1 MKTLLKKYD
10 KRVYAIGVT
19 FAVIF
24 LTVIVWLTIVN
35 RQNQVVLKETQRIV
49 AEQSKNAI
57 DAQMNQIVKL
67 GQGIMSA
74 IYSKIQQSEDSGGLD
89 IYRELY
95 SIIEQHE
102 KIYDHSTIT
111 LYVPDT
117 IFFSRG
123 NEKIFSLSRL
133 LNSDEGKIIDRNG
146 VYWIVDEVEGDSE
159 KAADEEKTSE
169 WVLSCILVY
178 SDVTDYDS
186 LFAAIRIDLSS
197 AILREFLYDN
207 ESNYEMILVDRNGRM
222 LAGLGKNKKSYG
234 EIVLPE
240 TMVEQLAAVT
250 EDSPVTI
257 ADTSGIG
264 EKYVSCGKLH
274 SSGCSVLV
282 FNSWDSPYFADGTGK
297 VGSVCMMI
305 LVLGGLFFILINTYN
320 LAIDSSISKLMEIAQ
335 AIESNKAPLR
345 GSVEYRVDFFR
356 VKSLRRSVDITV
368 TQVMRLIDKQYRD
381 EIQAKN
387 LQMKAL
393 QAQIN
398 PHFLYNTLDVIKWMI
413 ASGDTEESIRMINA
427 LSRYF
432 RFSLKK
438 GRDVVYVKD
447 EVELTK
453 AYIEIMDKRFQ
464 GIFSMDYMIEE
475 QAEECLMP
483 KQTLQPIVENALLHG
498 ILDKKQKGS
507 VISIYIFVEE
517 NDLCIEVS
525 DNGAGMSEETLKA
538 LFEETSGGGGYGLRN
553 VKERLG
559 LFAGENAQ
567 FSIESSLGI
576 GTTVSIRLKMA
587 SE

>member
-207 ESNYEMILVDRNGRM
+207 
-222 LAGLGKNKKSYG
+222 
-234 EIVLPE
+234 
-240 TMVEQLAAVT
+240 
-250 EDSPVTI
+250 PVF
-257 ADTSGIG
+257 D
-264 EKYVSCGKLH
+264 
-274 SSGCSVLV
+274 
-282 FNSWDSPYFADGTGK
+282 
-297 VGSVCMMI
+297 
-305 LVLGGLFFILINTYN
+305 
-320 LAIDSSISKLMEIAQ
+320 
-335 AIESNKAPLR
+335 
-345 GSVEYRVDFFR
+345 
-356 VKSLRRSVDITV
+356 SLRKRKS
-368 TQVMRLIDKQYRD
+368 
-381 EIQAKN
+381 
-387 LQMKAL
+387 L
-393 QAQIN
+393 QAQ
-398 PHFLYNTLDVIKWMI
+398 
-413 ASGDTEESIRMINA
+413 
-427 LSRYF
+427 
-432 RFSLKK
+432 
-438 GRDVVYVKD
+438 
-447 EVELTK
+447 
-453 AYIEIMDKRFQ
+453 
-464 GIFSMDYMIEE
+464 
-475 QAEECLMP
+475 
-483 KQTLQPIVENALLHG
+483 
-498 ILDKKQKGS
+498 
-507 VISIYIFVEE
+507 
-517 NDLCIEVS
+517 
-525 DNGAGMSEETLKA
+525 
-538 LFEETSGGGGYGLRN
+538 
-553 VKERLG
+553 
-559 LFAGENAQ
+559 
-567 FSIESSLGI
+567 
-576 GTTVSIRLKMA
+576 
-587 SE
+587 

>member
-95 SIIEQHE
+95 TIIEQHE

-207 ESNYEMILVDRNGRM
+207 
-222 LAGLGKNKKSYG
+222 
-234 EIVLPE
+234 
-240 TMVEQLAAVT
+240 
-250 EDSPVTI
+250 PVF
-257 ADTSGIG
+257 D
-264 EKYVSCGKLH
+264 
-274 SSGCSVLV
+274 
-282 FNSWDSPYFADGTGK
+282 
-297 VGSVCMMI
+297 
-305 LVLGGLFFILINTYN
+305 
-320 LAIDSSISKLMEIAQ
+320 
-335 AIESNKAPLR
+335 
-345 GSVEYRVDFFR
+345 
-356 VKSLRRSVDITV
+356 SLRKRKS
-368 TQVMRLIDKQYRD
+368 
-381 EIQAKN
+381 
-387 LQMKAL
+387 L
-393 QAQIN
+393 QAQ
-398 PHFLYNTLDVIKWMI
+398 
-413 ASGDTEESIRMINA
+413 
-427 LSRYF
+427 
-432 RFSLKK
+432 
-438 GRDVVYVKD
+438 
-447 EVELTK
+447 
-453 AYIEIMDKRFQ
+453 
-464 GIFSMDYMIEE
+464 
-475 QAEECLMP
+475 
-483 KQTLQPIVENALLHG
+483 
-498 ILDKKQKGS
+498 
-507 VISIYIFVEE
+507 
-517 NDLCIEVS
+517 
-525 DNGAGMSEETLKA
+525 
-538 LFEETSGGGGYGLRN
+538 
-553 VKERLG
+553 
-559 LFAGENAQ
+559 
-567 FSIESSLGI
+567 
-576 GTTVSIRLKMA
+576 
-587 SE
+587 

>member
-19 FAVIF
+19 VAVIF

-234 EIVLPE
+234 EIVFPE
-240 TMVEQLAAVT
+240 TMVGQLAAVT

-282 FNSWDSPYFADGTGK
+282 FNSQDSPYFADGTGK

-305 LVLGGLFFILINTYN
+305 LVLGGILFILINTYN

-393 QAQIN
+393 QAKIN

-483 KQTLQPIVENALLHG
+483 K
-498 ILDKKQKGS
+498 
-507 VISIYIFVEE
+507 
-517 NDLCIEVS
+517 
-525 DNGAGMSEETLKA
+525 
-538 LFEETSGGGGYGLRN
+538 
-553 VKERLG
+553 
-559 LFAGENAQ
+559 
-567 FSIESSLGI
+567 
-576 GTTVSIRLKMA
+576 
-587 SE
+587 